1 MEYITHS
8 REDTVALGARLAKAL
23 KGGDFIAFTGG
34 LGAGKTAF
42 CAGICEGLCCIDKPS
57 SPTFAIVNYYRGA
70 QPFAH
75 FDLYRVHSEQDLETA
90 GLYDY
95 LDEGA
100 IVAAEWSENIGQ
112 FAVPP
117 NIRVHIR
124 QTAENE
130 RVISIEGITL

>member
-1 MEYITHS
+1 M
-8 REDTVALGARLAKAL
+8 
-23 KGGDFIAFTGG
+23 
-34 LGAGKTAF
+34 
-42 CAGICEGLCCIDKPS
+42 
-57 SPTFAIVNYYRGA
+57 
-70 QPFAH
+70 
-75 FDLYRVHSEQDLETA
+75 HSEQDLETA